1 MYFWNNCMN
10 IECSEVGHVLEEHET
25 WLNKTKKKKK
35 GETPETTIFSTP
47 NTIWGPSWLQ
57 LWAEWYFRVRT
68 MTILRRWHCSFN
80 FFFFFY
86 CSDIDSKTYNFYVL
100 LTFQVSPSC
109 FSLIKLPQKCDMTF
123 TIDIPARIPLQACLE
138 FWSAGCFQ
146 IDTSHLCDHFFFHRH
161 KHSIYKRCLCKVN
174 M

>member
-35 GETPETTIFSTP
+35 EKPQKPQSLVLPIQFG
-47 NTIWGPSWLQ
+47 
-57 LWAEWYFRVRT
+57 V
-68 MTILRRWHCSFN
+68 LRDFN
-80 FFFFFY
+80 YEQSGISGSEPWPYSEDGTAVSIFFFFY

-109 FSLIKLPQKCDMTF
+109 FSLIKLPQKCDITF